1 MQNHFWIWER
11 NIPNESHLKLPWCEL
26 HANTCSLWD
35 WVTLS
40 SFRWAI
46 LDTSRPQ
53 EKDKKIKRPENSNG
67 AILVKEHRSGQLGDN
82 LREYFLKGSGWRKS
96 WLPFNYVVYSDWTWR
111 NGHNIWFASK
121 TSSKD
126 ILRLF
131 SARIQRLAYISSQL
145 LVVFKCTDECSW
157 TPIQIKLAWFW

>member
-1 MQNHFWIWER
+1 MIRNHFWIWER
-11 NIPNESHLKLPWCEL
+11 NLPNESHSKLPWCKL
-26 HANTCSLWD
+26 FANTCSLWD
-35 WVTLS
+35 SVTLS

-46 LDTSRPQ
+46 LYTSRPQ
-53 EKDKKIKRPENSNG
+53 EKDKKIKRQQWCNSSQR
-67 AILVKEHRSGQLGDN
+67 AQIWTTWWQLERIFFD
-82 LREYFLKGSGWRKS
+82 GSGWRKS
-96 WLPFNYVVYSDWTWR
+96 WLPFNYVVYSDWTRR

-121 TSSKD
+121 TKD